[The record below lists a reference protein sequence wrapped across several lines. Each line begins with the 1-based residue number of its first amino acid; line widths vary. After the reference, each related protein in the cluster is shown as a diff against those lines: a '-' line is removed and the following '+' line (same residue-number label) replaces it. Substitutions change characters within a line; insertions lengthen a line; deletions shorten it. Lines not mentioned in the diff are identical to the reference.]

1 MRHRKKDN
9 HLGRTTSHR
18 VALLSNMA
26 NSLLL
31 HERIETTLA
40 KAKVL
45 RRYVEPLI
53 TKSKKD
59 TTHSRRIVFSY
70 LSNKY
75 AVKKLFTEIAPKI
88 LDRPGGYTR
97 ILKLGPRYGDAAE
110 MALIELVDFNPF
122 LDASA
127 SAARG
132 RRKKPRRK
140 TEKSEQN
147 LGAAP
152 AVVNPIQNEAEGEME
167 DGAQLIEVD
176 VEAGA
181 SNLDSGVESENKTE

>member
-110 MALIELVDFNPF
+110 MALIELVDFNPY
-122 LDASA
+122 LDTSA
-127 SAARG
+127 SATRG

-140 TEKSEQN
+140 TEKNDQIP
-147 LGAAP
+147 GAAQ
-152 AVVNPIQNEAEGEME
+152 AVVNPVLNVEEGEV
-167 DGAQLIEVD
+167 EVSAHSIVND
-176 VEAGA
+176 VEAEA
-181 SNLDSGVESENKTE
+181 DRKSVV

>member
-31 HERIETTLA
+31 HERIQTTLA

-110 MALIELVDFNPF
+110 MALIELVDFNPY

-127 SAARG
+127 IAARG

-140 TEKSEQN
+140 AEKSEQN
-147 LGAAP
+147 PAAAEVLLNSQP
-152 AVVNPIQNEAEGEME
+152 NFVGEDTEEVVQSIETEGQ
-167 DGAQLIEVD
+167 AP
-176 VEAGA
+176 
-181 SNLDSGVESENKTE
+181 NLDDGIVSENKTE